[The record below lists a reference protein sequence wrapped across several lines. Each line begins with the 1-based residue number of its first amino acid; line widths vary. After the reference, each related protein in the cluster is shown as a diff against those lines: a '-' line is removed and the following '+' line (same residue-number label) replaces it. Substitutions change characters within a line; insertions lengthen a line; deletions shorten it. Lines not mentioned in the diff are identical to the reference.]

1 MKHLR
6 DFGLA
11 LLSGLLAAL
20 AFPKFNLSF
29 LAWIALIPLLHVV
42 SKSRPGRAFAL
53 SLSAGLSFY
62 GLLLYWIPNVPAHYG
77 GLSLEVSLGATFGLV
92 LLLALFWGLFGL
104 VLSRISSL
112 WPAAGF
118 ILAPFIWTAQEYALT
133 HVLTGFPWGLLGYS
147 QSSNLWLIQA
157 AAVTGVYGVSAVLVF
172 FQGAFVYSFSKK
184 QRTPFF
190 IGLGV
195 LAAFHIGGALSL
207 GSAEPGPGAF
217 RAAVIQ
223 GNVSSDFFHGQV
235 PASEI
240 REQFEHHMN
249 LTRKAAEEGAEL
261 IVWPE
266 FSVPLCFSCEDPLS
280 REWKRRLL
288 SYVRSSGRT
297 LLVGTV
303 ETARLGERIDHW
315 NAALALRPDQTWTEY
330 HKMHL
335 VPFGEYTP
343 YPDVFGFVE
352 RMTQAVGTFTP
363 GAAPVLHGFRDLRFG
378 SPICYE
384 IIFPN
389 LVRQFVR
396 NGAHFLATVT
406 NDGWYGETSAPHQ
419 HFGIAVFRAVENRR
433 FLLRAASTG
442 VSGIVDPWGR
452 VLTKSE
458 IMTAAALTGVVT
470 PSSRRTFYS
479 RFGDVFALFGLT
491 MTLGFF
497 ILSAFLGRHERQ
509 GKKSRQR
516 IY

>member
-1 MKHLR
+1 MRTLR

-11 LLSGLLAAL
+11 LASGLLAAF
-20 AFPKFNLSF
+20 AFPKFNISF
-29 LAWIALIPLLHVV
+29 LAWIALIPLLFVISR
-42 SKSRPGRAFAL
+42 SKPGRAFAL
-53 SLSAGLSFY
+53 GLTAGLSFY

-77 GLSLEVSLGATFGLV
+77 GLSLGFSLAATFGLV
-92 LLLALFWGLFGL
+92 LLLAFFWGLFGL
-104 VLSRISSL
+104 ALSRVSSL

-118 ILAPFIWTAQEYALT
+118 VLAPFIWVAQEYALT
-133 HVLTGFPWGLLGYS
+133 HILTGFPWGLMGYS

-157 AAVTGVYGVSAVLVF
+157 SALTGVYGVSAVLVF
-172 FQGAFVYSFSKK
+172 FQGSFVYSLTRRK
-184 QRTPFF
+184 RTPFF

-195 LAAFHIGGALSL
+195 LAAFHVGGALSL
-207 GSAEPGPGAF
+207 GPTNPGPGAF

-223 GNVSSDFFHGQV
+223 GNVSSDFFQGQV

-240 REQFEHHMN
+240 LKQFEHHMN
-249 LTRKAAEEGAEL
+249 LTRKAADEGAEL

-280 REWKRRLL
+280 RELTDRLL
-288 SYVRSSGRT
+288 SYARRSGRT
-297 LLVGTV
+297 LVVGTV
-303 ETARLGERIDHW
+303 EVARLGERIDHF
-315 NAALALRPDQTWTEY
+315 NAVLALQPDQPWTEY

-343 YPDVFGFVE
+343 YPSVFGFVE
-352 RMTQAVGTFTP
+352 RMTQAVGEFTP
-363 GAAPVLHGFRDLRFG
+363 GAAPVVHDFRDMNFG

-384 IIFPN
+384 IIFPS

-406 NDGWYGETSAPHQ
+406 NDGWYGATSAPHQ

-433 FLLRAASTG
+433 YLLRAATTG
-442 VSGIVDPWGR
+442 VSGIIDPWGR
-452 VLTKSE
+452 VVSKSE
-458 IMTAAALTGVVT
+458 IMTAAHLTGIVT

-479 RFGDVFALFGLT
+479 RFGDVFALFCLT
-491 MTLGFF
+491 MALVFF
-497 ILSAFLGRHERQ
+497 ILSFFLGRHDRQ